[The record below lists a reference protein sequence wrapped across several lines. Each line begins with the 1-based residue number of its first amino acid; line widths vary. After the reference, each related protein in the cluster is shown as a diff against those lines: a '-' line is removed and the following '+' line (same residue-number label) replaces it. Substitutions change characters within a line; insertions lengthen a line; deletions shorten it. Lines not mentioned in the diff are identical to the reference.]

1 MTCSMVD
8 KQDKSPSVLEYD
20 RKKTHSHI
28 KMKEMADCFD
38 YIEIQELISK
48 NQIFIEIFNQILNKI
63 KNK

>member
-8 KQDKSPSVLEYD
+8 KQDKNPLVLEYD

-48 NQIFIEIFNQILNKI
+48 NQIPNRYNIQK
-63 KNK
+63 KDQSC

>member
-8 KQDKSPSVLEYD
+8 KQDKNPSALEYD
-20 RKKTHSHI
+20 RKKKHSHI

>member
-8 KQDKSPSVLEYD
+8 KQDKSPSALEYD
-20 RKKTHSHI
+20 RKKKHSHI

-48 NQIFIEIFNQILNKI
+48 NQIPNRYSIQKKDQLC
-63 KNK
+63 

>member
-48 NQIFIEIFNQILNKI
+48 NQIPNRYSIQK
-63 KNK
+63 KDQPC